1 MGLFKILILFFRK
14 FFEVSRGSLQFSIF
28 YNRMD
33 VEKSQMPFTVFGIV
47 SVLKMNIFRL
57 KIRFS
62 QAQHTIRIF
71 FQILKTGVFSM
82 RLLSNLFSSKSPLQ
96 IFLETKRYASMKDSS
111 GFSALC
117 DLPETFI
124 KKCFESKYIF
134 LNFSLFERFAVEKDV
149 FFAVGENGF
158 PVLCASL
165 RVFFGAVK
173 WMKFLCPFTFGS
185 PYDTACLVFS
195 SKGRNFLRKCL

>member
-1 MGLFKILILFFRK
+1 
-14 FFEVSRGSLQFSIF
+14 
-28 YNRMD
+28 
-33 VEKSQMPFTVFGIV
+33 
-47 SVLKMNIFRL
+47 
-57 KIRFS
+57 
-62 QAQHTIRIF
+62 
-71 FQILKTGVFSM
+71 
-82 RLLSNLFSSKSPLQ
+82 
-96 IFLETKRYASMKDSS
+96 MKDSS

-165 RVFFGAVK
+165 RVFFGPVK
-173 WMKFLCPFTFGS
+173 WMKFYVLLP
-185 PYDTACLVFS
+185 LVLRMILRVWFS
-195 SKGRNFLRKCL
+195 LRKVAIFFASVCEAWLRVCGMKGHFLVSSAHQ